1 MSRIRASCVIKPSKI
16 RNFCSNR
23 QKKLPKISKTRREM
37 AIFATLFSESILF
50 DVEIHQLIIF
60 INPFFRMEISGKI
73 IMVLPERGGVS
84 QRSGSEWKVASYI
97 LETLEQYPKKCCFEV
112 FGTDRIANFN
122 IQVGQMLTVSLDI
135 DAHEFNG
142 RWYNQIRA
150 WKVAP
155 YDPNAVAVPADPNAA
170 FAGQPPFPPAPAT
183 EQAAPAPVAGAAP
196 EAPAPAFTGDSTDD
210 LPF

>member
-1 MSRIRASCVIKPSKI
+1 
-16 RNFCSNR
+16 
-23 QKKLPKISKTRREM
+23 M
-37 AIFATLFSESILF
+37 AIFATLFSESIIF
-50 DVEIHQLIIF
+50 DVEFHQLIIF
-60 INPFFRMEISGKI
+60 INPFFRMELSGKI

-97 LETLEQYPKKCCFEV
+97 LETMEQYPKKCCFEV

-142 RWYNQIRA
+142 RWYNTIRA

-155 YDPNAVAVPADPNAA
+155 YDPNAVAAPADASAA
-170 FAGQPPFPPAPAT
+170 FAGQPPFPPAAPT
-183 EQAAPAPVAGAAP
+183 GEQTAPVASTAP

>member
-1 MSRIRASCVIKPSKI
+1 
-16 RNFCSNR
+16 
-23 QKKLPKISKTRREM
+23 M
-37 AIFATLFSESILF
+37 AIFATLFRESIFF
-50 DVEIHQLIIF
+50 DVEFHQLIIF
-60 INPFFRMEISGKI
+60 INPFFRMELSGKI

-112 FGTDRIANFN
+112 FGSDRIANFN

-135 DAHEFNG
+135 DAREFNG

-150 WKVAP
+150 WKVVP
-155 YDPNAVAVPADPNAA
+155 YDPNAVAAPADPNAA
-170 FAGQPPFPPAPAT
+170 FAGPSPFPPAPAT
-183 EQAAPAPVAGAAP
+183 EQAAPAPAAGVAP

>member
-1 MSRIRASCVIKPSKI
+1 MSRIRASCIIKPSKI

-23 QKKLPKISKTRREM
+23 QKKQPKISKTRGEM
-37 AIFATLFSESILF
+37 AIFATLFNESILF
-50 DVEIHQLIIF
+50 DVAFHQLIIF
-60 INPFFRMEISGKI
+60 INPFFHMELSGKI

-97 LETLEQYPKKCCFEV
+97 LETMEQYPKKCCFEV

-150 WKVAP
+150 WKVVP
-155 YDPNAVAVPADPNAA
+155 YDPNAVAAQADASAA
-170 FAGQPPFPPAPAT
+170 FAGQSPFPPAPTA
-183 EQAAPAPVAGAAP
+183 EQAAPAASAAP
-196 EAPAPAFTGDSTDD
+196 AAPAPAFTGDSTDD